1 MTSNAIK
8 LGLDRL
14 SSDISA
20 RLNEIA
26 SQSRDMQVA
35 SLVREVERQ
44 IPDAQIVVGE
54 TPSRSVVDIVND
66 GDDPAIFASF
76 NDAADGALE
85 PSLATA
91 VATIIERS

>member
-8 LGLDRL
+8 LSLDRL

-26 SQSRDMQVA
+26 SQNRDMQVA

-76 NDAADGALE
+76 NDVADGLWNR
-85 PSLATA
+85 PLQL
-91 VATIIERS
+91 RLRP

>member
-8 LGLDRL
+8 LSLDRL

-66 GDDPAIFASF
+66 GDDPAILHHLTMLLMVLW
-76 NDAADGALE
+76 NRPLQLRLR
-85 PSLATA
+85 P
-91 VATIIERS
+91 